1 MQSMTRHSEEVMTA
15 KDASAA
21 PVQMSPGFMQ
31 HVPAASRPAG
41 VSTMVASAHGSVSV
55 ANMSV
60 SPLVEPQNPTASA
73 STHHIQAVEPRLT
86 PESKLGAGTGD
97 IPHAPPKLTYS
108 PLLPVPELGRQR
120 ITSEQVYFPFLVYH
134 FSLTDTL
141 GC

>member
-31 HVPAASRPAG
+31 HVPAG
-41 VSTMVASAHGSVSV
+41 VATMVASAHGSVPV
-55 ANMSV
+55 ANMSI
-60 SPLVEPQNPTASA
+60 SPFVEPQNPTASA

-86 PESKLGAGTGD
+86 PESKMGAGTGG
-97 IPHAPPKLTYS
+97 IPHAPPKLIYS
-108 PLLPVPELGRQR
+108 PLLPVPEFGRQR